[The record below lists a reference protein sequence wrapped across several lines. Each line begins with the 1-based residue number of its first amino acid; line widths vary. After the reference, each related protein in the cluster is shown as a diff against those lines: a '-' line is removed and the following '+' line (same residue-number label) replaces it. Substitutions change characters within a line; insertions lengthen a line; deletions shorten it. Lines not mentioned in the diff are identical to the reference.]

1 MQEYP
6 NAVVCFLQQVMHFPM
21 QVFKNINKILQYTDL
36 QKQSSG
42 GVL

>member
-1 MQEYP
+1 MQLYVSY
-6 NAVVCFLQQVMHFPM
+6 NKVMHFPM